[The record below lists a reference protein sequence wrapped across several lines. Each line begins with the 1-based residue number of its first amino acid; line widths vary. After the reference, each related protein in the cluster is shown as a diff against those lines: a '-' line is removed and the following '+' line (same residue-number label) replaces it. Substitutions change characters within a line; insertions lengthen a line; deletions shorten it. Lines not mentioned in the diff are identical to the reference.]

1 MFGKISIRIS
11 NRRNEYKF
19 TLYRNITILRG
30 DSGTGKTTLY
40 DMIRDYN
47 NLGKESGVKVSV
59 GRSGGRV
66 VTLEGRNWE
75 DELNKLS
82 KAVVVIDEGSKFVFS
97 KEFAKKVKYC
107 DNYFLIITRNYLPQ
121 LPYSVDEIYRI
132 KGTGKSK
139 EFERVY
145 TDIDKFYDN
154 PDPNRFPFRPDII
167 ITEDSKSGY
176 EFFLDTIKNTNV
188 KCEAAGGKSNIKG
201 LLKKYESFNV
211 IIIADGAAIGSEV
224 DSLVKEQELS
234 YGKLALFL
242 PESFEWLILKTGIFG
257 NTVGITET
265 YIYADSVKYE
275 SWEQYFTDLLIKLS
289 EKDIYKK
296 YNKRKLSSFYMQP
309 DMKKKIMM
317 QIPHMKLD
325 DL

>member
-1 MFGKISIRIS
+1 MLGKISIRIS
-11 NRRNEYKF
+11 NQRNEYKF

-47 NLGKESGVKVSV
+47 NLGKESGVKIN
-59 GRSGGRV
+59 GGNI

-75 DELNKLS
+75 DELDKLS

-97 KEFAKKVKYC
+97 KEFASKIKGC
-107 DNYFLIITRNYLPQ
+107 DNYFLIITRSYLSQ

-132 KGTGKSK
+132 KGMGKNK

-176 EFFLDTIKNTNV
+176 EFFLDTVKNTNV

-242 PESFEWLILKTGIFG
+242 PESFEWIILKTGIFG

-265 YIYADSVKYE
+265 YNYADSVKYE

-289 EKDIYKK
+289 EDDIYKK
-296 YNKRKLSSFYMQP
+296 YNKRKLSSFYMQS

-317 QIPHMKLD
+317 QIPHMKV
-325 DL
+325 

>member
-1 MFGKISIRIS
+1 MLGKISIRIS
-11 NRRNEYKF
+11 NQRNEYKF

-47 NLGKESGVKVSV
+47 NLGKESGVKVS
-59 GRSGGRV
+59 GGKV

-75 DELNKLS
+75 SELDKLS
-82 KAVVVIDEGSKFVFS
+82 EAVVVIDEGSKFVFS
-97 KEFAKKVKYC
+97 KEFASKVKGC

-132 KGTGKSK
+132 KGMGKKK

-176 EFFLDTIKNTNV
+176 EFFLDTVKNTNV
-188 KCEAAGGKSNIKG
+188 KCEAAGGKTNIKG

-289 EKDIYKK
+289 EDDIYKK
-296 YNKRKLSSFYMQP
+296 YTKRKLSSFYMQP

-317 QIPHMKLD
+317 QIPHMKV
-325 DL
+325 